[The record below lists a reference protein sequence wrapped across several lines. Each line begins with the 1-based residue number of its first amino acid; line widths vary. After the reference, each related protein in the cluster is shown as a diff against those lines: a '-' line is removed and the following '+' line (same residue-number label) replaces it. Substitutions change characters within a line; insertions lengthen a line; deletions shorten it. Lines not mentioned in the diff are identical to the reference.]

1 MSKSEINKGV
11 EFYKENGYLIFNI
24 DNNDLIDQVNHD
36 VEKHL
41 NKGQVKTNSKIYSYN
56 DSPRIVESWKVIESC
71 KQLSLSPIVKRWLKS
86 LYSIEPMAFSTI
98 NFLHSTQ
105 QPLHSDY
112 VHFGTLPEGRLAG
125 SWIAL
130 QDIDSR
136 SGPLQIVPGSHKL
149 DYFSYEMIT
158 DSPPKKLD
166 EVKRNYEMYEEWVI
180 NLMKENNLKSI
191 TPKLKKGD
199 CIIWEANLLHG
210 SPDCENNKIPR
221 KSQVTHW
228 TFSDVTKHYNPVFSQ
243 RTKDK
248 FVERKV
254 TIIN

>member
-1 MSKSEINKGV
+1 MNYDEIKKGI
-11 EFYKENGYLIFNI
+11 EFYKENGYIVFNI
-24 DNNDLIDQVNHD
+24 DNDDLIDKVNDD
-36 VEKHL
+36 VDKHL

-56 DSPRIVESWKVIESC
+56 DSPRIVESWKELESC
-71 KQLSLSPIVKRWLKS
+71 KKLSLSRAVKGWLKN
-86 LYSIEPMAFSTI
+86 LYSLEPMAFSTI

-130 QDIDSR
+130 QDIDPK

-149 DYFSYEMIT
+149 DYFSYEMIV
-158 DSPPKKLD
+158 DSPPKKLE
-166 EVKRNYEMYEEWVI
+166 EVKKNYEMYEKWVI
-180 NLMKENNLKSI
+180 NMMKVKNLKPI
-191 TPKLKKGD
+191 TPKLRKGD

-228 TFSDVTKHYNPVFSQ
+228 TFSDVEKHYNPVFSQ
-243 RTKDK
+243 RTKNK